1 MLTLQQL
8 LTYLFQNQKNVMVV
22 SVAPIAPVTPVDPIT
37 PISPIALEVPKAL
50 VTWFLVLNENSQ

>member
-1 MLTLQQL
+1 L

-22 SVAPIAPVTPVDPIT
+22 SVAPIAPVTHVDPIT